1 MVKIINANQTV
12 NSVVATNAH
21 SLTTLDRCIHL
32 LVWPESY
39 EYPSSSLLYSSW
51 AYNFWDSAHSY
62 YLSMLQERPPTVRL
76 NKRCGFA
83 SLQQLSSC
91 MSQRVSLSTLYIKP
105 HVILP
110 VICKARVW
118 ILGKTVGS
126 CPTMH
131 ATRGI
136 DGKPFLEVVSRTGGE
151 ARSVDARPKRE
162 GVGDKVWQRTLAGPV
177 SFSRLLRR
185 ATLKSAVE
193 EAKIQTHHV
202 DTGSAHNRAKFVVS
216 SADQAS
222 TVCVNTMQITRR
234 REVVEFYNF
243 FSMFH
248 PHSTRGCGESL
259 TVARGGY
266 VKLNRW
272 RFNIVTIAA
281 KSLYVAFRSTNSLS
295 YPSTN
300 SWVSC
305 LR

>member
-118 ILGKTVGS
+118 ILEKNCRKPSDHGCNQRNRRWTFF
-126 CPTMH
+126 
-131 ATRGI
+131 RGCFAN
-136 DGKPFLEVVSRTGGE
+136 GGGE
-151 ARSVDARPKRE
+151 ARVQSMLGQNVKELATKSDRE
-162 GVGDKVWQRTLAGPV
+162 RWQGQWVLADFSAERLSKVL
-177 SFSRLLRR
+177 
-185 ATLKSAVE
+185 
-193 EAKIQTHHV
+193 
-202 DTGSAHNRAKFVVS
+202 
-216 SADQAS
+216 
-222 TVCVNTMQITRR
+222 
-234 REVVEFYNF
+234 
-243 FSMFH
+243 
-248 PHSTRGCGESL
+248 
-259 TVARGGY
+259 
-266 VKLNRW
+266 
-272 RFNIVTIAA
+272 
-281 KSLYVAFRSTNSLS
+281 
-295 YPSTN
+295 
-300 SWVSC
+300 
-305 LR
+305 